1 MKKNKSYLNLYKS
14 GFPGLCNFFLLA
26 LFVIVTSV
34 YTSGCGNSDIPET
47 RPEPTPVDTTAMVD
61 TTSAVTILT
70 ESDVPDY
77 DRFYKPEENKNIDML
92 RGDSK
97 WSFVRSKQ
105 SDHFVVFWEDGF
117 GLNPN
122 AGSIPEFYRV
132 DIDDLLLKAES
143 FYDLNINTL
152 KFAEV
157 GVGKSNLDNYKM
169 QIYLFYTEEWMA
181 YGSGYD
187 DVIGALWIN
196 PATVHPVGSVIA
208 HEIGH
213 SFQYQVFCDL
223 GNGAGLRY
231 GFGGNGGNGFWE
243 QTAQWQ
249 AMQSYP
255 DQIFEGSHYPVYCD
269 NYHRHVLHENYR
281 YASYFIHYYWAEKH
295 GKDMIG
301 KIWREAKEPEDPIQ
315 AYMRINGLTVD
326 GLNAELYEAA
336 TKFTTWDFDALRALG
351 KNYIGRHTYKFY
363 QLTDGSYQV
372 AYSKCP
378 SSTGYNV
385 IPLNVPTVG
394 TVITT
399 SFTALTPGSAL
410 AGGDPG
416 TYTDGETA
424 NTTTNYNSSSLT
436 RAGWR
441 YGYVALLDDGQ
452 RVYGEMN
459 RKTAGSAEFTV
470 PEGCVNLW
478 FVVLGAPSTYE
489 VHPWD
494 EKESNDDQ
502 WPYKLKFTNTDL
514 FGNITI
520 DTDAEPEDLTLTY
533 DISFDAADDYSGTIV
548 NFNTNGDINK
558 VAQALAMQPST
569 ISSKMLTAKETPV
582 EGKIAFAAIE
592 SDGSLNYETTANGFG
607 FWFDSEGNVIG
618 WGSDNDSKLFCEFS
632 SSSFELNI
640 GQYPEK
646 SAVGD
651 TYTIKEALV
660 YTKDGTQYQVTF
672 VLNITIK

>member
-1 MKKNKSYLNLYKS
+1 MKENKSYLKLYKS
-14 GFPGLCNFFLLA
+14 GFSCLYNCFLLI

-34 YTSGCGNSDIPET
+34 YTCGCGKSDIHET
-47 RPEPTPVDTTAMVD
+47 RPEPTPIDSTAMVD
-61 TTSAVTILT
+61 TTSAITILT

-77 DRFYKPEENKNIDML
+77 DRFYKPEEHKSLDML

-105 SDHFVVFWEDGF
+105 SDHFIVLWEPDF
-117 GLNPN
+117 GLDPN
-122 AGSIPEFYRV
+122 ASSVPEFYRV

-143 FYDLNINTL
+143 FYDLNINAL

-157 GVGKSNLDNYKM
+157 GVGKSNLDDYKM
-169 QIYLFYTEEWMA
+169 QIYLFYTDEWMA

-223 GNGAGLRY
+223 GNGAGYRY
-231 GFGGNGGNGFWE
+231 GFGGTGGNTFWE

-249 AMQSYP
+249 AYQSYP
-255 DQIFEGSHYPVYCD
+255 GEIFEGYHYPVYCD

-301 KIWREAKEPEDPIQ
+301 RIWREAKEPEDPIQ

-336 TKFTTWDFDALRALG
+336 TKFVTWDFDALRSLG
-351 KNYIGRHTYKFY
+351 ENHIGKHSYKFY

-378 SSTGYNV
+378 SSSGYNV

-394 TVITT
+394 TVVTT
-399 SFTALTPGSAL
+399 NFTALTPGSAL
-410 AGGDPG
+410 AAGDPG
-416 TYTDGETA
+416 TYTDSETT
-424 NTTTNYNSSSLT
+424 NTTTKYNSSSLT

-441 YGYVALLDDGQ
+441 YGYVALLNDGQ

-459 RKTAGSAEFTV
+459 RKTAGSIDFTV

-478 FVVLGAPSTYE
+478 LVVLGAPSTYE
-489 VHPWD
+489 AHPWD

-502 WPYKLKFTNTDL
+502 WPYKLKFTNTDIL
-514 FGNITI
+514 GNITI
-520 DTDAEPEDLTLTY
+520 DTNAAPKDLILTY
-533 DISFDAADDYSGTIV
+533 DISFDASDDYSGTSI
-548 NFNTNGDINK
+548 NLNTNGDITK
-558 VAQALAMQPST
+558 VAQALSMQPST
-569 ISSKMLTAKETPV
+569 ISSKMLDAKETPS
-582 EGKIAFAAIE
+582 EGKIAFAAVE
-592 SDGSLNYETTANGFG
+592 SDGSLNYDTTANGFG
-607 FWFDSEGNVIG
+607 FWFDSDGNAIG
-618 WGSDNDSKLFCEFS
+618 WDSDNDSKLFCEFS
-632 SSSFELNI
+632 SNSFELNI
-640 GQYPEK
+640 GQYPGK

-651 TYTIKEALV
+651 NYTVKEALI
-660 YTKDGTQYQVTF
+660 YTKNGTQYQVTF
-672 VLNITIK
+672 VMNVTIK